1 MLFDL
6 RAHAAYFRTLRLHRH
21 GRGLEVPASPYGLVV
36 SLTRPRGP
44 RSIGVLPTLAEDLLD
59 VVGRP
64 YDGVDYVVLDDVRE
78 TMLDPAKSDHPLATV
93 GVVAQTPCDVAANLN
108 LHSGLAEVDIAVVA
122 QLKAHH
128 VLHDPVKPLRIA
140 DKKVRRSEAIR
151 EVGEDG
157 QGERAC
163 CWISEHFS
171 PARRGTSGSSGGAEP
186 QINATIGPDG
196 FCSAYQGQRAT
207 TIHYRD

>member
-1 MLFDL
+1 M
-6 RAHAAYFRTLRLHRH
+6 RA
-21 GRGLEVPASPYGLVV
+21 
-36 SLTRPRGP
+36 
-44 RSIGVLPTLAEDLLD
+44 LPTLVEDLFD

-64 YDGVDYVVLDDVRE
+64 YDGVDHVVLDDVCE
-78 TMLDPAKSDHPLATV
+78 TMLDPTKSDHPLPAV
-93 GVVAQTPCDVAANLN
+93 GEIAQTPCDVAANLN

-157 QGERAC
+157 QTE
-163 CWISEHFS
+163 W
-171 PARRGTSGSSGGAEP
+171 PAVGFQNDSGLP
-186 QINATIGPDG
+186 QGPADP
-196 FCSAYQGQRAT
+196 
-207 TIHYRD
+207 

>member
-1 MLFDL
+1 M
-6 RAHAAYFRTLRLHRH
+6 RA
-21 GRGLEVPASPYGLVV
+21 
-36 SLTRPRGP
+36 
-44 RSIGVLPTLAEDLLD
+44 LPTLVEDLFD

-64 YDGVDYVVLDDVRE
+64 YDGVDHVVLDDVCE
-78 TMLDPAKSDHPLATV
+78 TMLDPTKSDHPLPAV
-93 GVVAQTPCDVAANLN
+93 GEIAQTPCDVAANLN

-157 QGERAC
+157 QGRVGLLLDFRTIKVRPQGPADPSSGTLLMRQTAC
-163 CWISEHFS
+163 
-171 PARRGTSGSSGGAEP
+171 ARRP
-186 QINATIGPDG
+186 
-196 FCSAYQGQRAT
+196 
-207 TIHYRD
+207 

>member
-1 MLFDL
+1 M
-6 RAHAAYFRTLRLHRH
+6 RA
-21 GRGLEVPASPYGLVV
+21 
-36 SLTRPRGP
+36 
-44 RSIGVLPTLAEDLLD
+44 LPTLVEDLFD

-64 YDGVDYVVLDDVRE
+64 YDGVDHVVLDDVCE
-78 TMLDPAKSDHPLATV
+78 TMLDPTKSDHPLPTV

-151 EVGEDG
+151 EVGEETGRPSGPAVGFQNDSG
-157 QGERAC
+157 LPQGPAAPFTGRLLTRQTGCDRRSLAGM
-163 CWISEHFS
+163 IGGGGTLGGS
-171 PARRGTSGSSGGAEP
+171 PCPA
-186 QINATIGPDG
+186 
-196 FCSAYQGQRAT
+196 
-207 TIHYRD
+207 

>member
-78 TMLDPAKSDHPLATV
+78 TMLDPAKGDHPLATV
-93 GVVAQTPCDVAANLN
+93 GEVAQTPCDVAANLN
-108 LHSGLAEVDIAVVA
+108 LHRGLAEVDIAVVA

-128 VLHDPVKPLRIA
+128 VLHDPEKPLRIA
-140 DKKVRRSEAIR
+140 DNKPVRGDS
-151 EVGEDG
+151 
-157 QGERAC
+157 
-163 CWISEHFS
+163 
-171 PARRGTSGSSGGAEP
+171 
-186 QINATIGPDG
+186 
-196 FCSAYQGQRAT
+196 
-207 TIHYRD
+207 